1 MMKAGLLMLAAA
13 TVLGAQGALE
23 VKNVKLSQDWPWSN
37 KVKLTYD
44 LSGLAEGELA
54 EVVVTATSGGKPL
67 QMYAPGLTGDIYSL
81 DANDSY
87 TISIDPVKAFGK
99 GIELVPDVRMSV
111 TVRAAT
117 SASTNV
123 LYKIFDIKNR
133 SVTDVTRGA
142 LLNGEWGSVE
152 TDFGAIGPGYK
163 TTLDD
168 VVIWTGVTNDVAYK
182 TTKLVVRKIPAG
194 VFKGYKPGAAIPAEN
209 NMTWSFDYWIGVFEV
224 TQGQRKEL
232 ASHSVPDR
240 TFTFGS
246 SVWKRSGPMV
256 VGDYLPE
263 QYVQNQYLYN
273 TGTSGERIA
282 TTDVPNTRAGFFNY
296 MRLWFTF
303 DGVSPYDFELP
314 TQVQWVRAMR
324 AGADSYYYDGIGKTG
339 NEVTVD
345 QLNALACNL
354 NNGGYVT
361 NEDGSITT
369 NIVEVGSFRPNAY
382 GLYDMLGNVREQ
394 CRESVLV
401 TDNAWMAGGENV
413 VGTIRNL
420 SKYNSALAGGHFNSS
435 SIAFETAQVH
445 GTTSNQPTIG
455 FRVCMQSMEDG
466 IALITPKTE

>member
-1 MMKAGLLMLAAA
+1 MMKAGLLILAAA

-54 EVVVTATSGGKPL
+54 EVVVTATSGGKPIE
-67 QMYAPGLTGDIYSL
+67 MYAPGLTGDIYSL

-111 TVRAAT
+111 TARAAT
-117 SASTNV
+117 SDSTNV

-163 TTLDD
+163 TTLED

-182 TTKLVVRKIPAG
+182 TSKLVVRKIPAG
-194 VFKGYKPGAAIPAEN
+194 AFKGYKPGAAIPAEN
-209 NMTWSFDYWIGVFEV
+209 NMIWSFDYWIGVFEV
-224 TQGQRKEL
+224 TDGQRL
-232 ASHSVPDR
+232 ALYNAAPGTYKLQV
-240 TFTFGS
+240 GS
-246 SVWKRSGPMV
+246 SLYKPKSLVPGET
-256 VGDYLPE
+256 LPA
-263 QYVQNQYLYN
+263 QHISNYFLYGHKANRNGTTNVTDN
-273 TGTSGERIA
+273 T
-282 TTDVPNTRAGFFNY
+282 AGFMNY
-296 MRLWFTF
+296 MRRRFTF
-303 DGVSPYDFELP
+303 DGVAEYDFELP

-324 AGADSYYYDGIGKTG
+324 AGADSYYYDGIGKTSS
-339 NEVTVD
+339 EVTVE
-345 QLNALACNL
+345 QFNALACNP
-354 NNGGYVT
+354 NNGGYVKH
-361 NEDGSITT
+361 EDGSITT
-369 NIVEVGSFRPNAY
+369 NIVSVGSFRPNAY
-382 GLYDMLGNVREQ
+382 GLYDTLGNIQELTREDQ
-394 CRESVLV
+394 DLLSDQQW
-401 TDNAWMAGGENV
+401 TDGGEDII
-413 VGTIRNL
+413 GTITLL
-420 SKYNSALAGGHFNSS
+420 SGGTTRSS
-435 SIAFETAQVH
+435 SLVGGAFDESSLAFATRHVH
-445 GTTSNQPTIG
+445 GTSSTIGTG

>member
-163 TTLDD
+163 TTLED

-182 TTKLVVRKIPAG
+182 TSKLVVRKIPAG
-194 VFKGYKPGAAIPAEN
+194 AFKGYKPGAAIPAEN

-232 ASHSVPDR
+232 SKYK
-240 TFTFGS
+240 TGTQEYTFGTS
-246 SVWKRSGPMV
+246 IYNPPGARIL
-256 VGDYLPE
+256 GDYLPE
-263 QYVQNQYLYN
+263 QYIQNRYMYGSAQGKN
-273 TGTSGERIA
+273 ATTSGGA
-282 TTDVPNTRAGFFNY
+282 QGFFNY
-296 MRLWFTF
+296 MRQRFTF

-324 AGADSYYYDGIGKTG
+324 AGADSYYYDGIGNVSSAEQYAVLG
-339 NEVTVD
+339 NNS
-345 QLNALACNL
+345 L
-354 NNGGYVT
+354 NGGLIT
-361 NEDGSITT
+361 HDDGSVTT
-369 NIVEVGSFRPNAY
+369 NIMTVGSFRPNAY
-382 GLYDMLGNVREQ
+382 GLYDMLGNVNEFFREPAAISDDVFETGGKDVIGTLGGSNN
-394 CRESVLV
+394 CRSI
-401 TDNAWMAGGENV
+401 GGACIISSI
-413 VGTIRNL
+413 GYR
-420 SKYNSALAGGHFNSS
+420 KALAIH
-435 SIAFETAQVH
+435 TAASGAMDV
-445 GTTSNQPTIG
+445 G

>member
-54 EVVVTATSGGKPL
+54 EVVVTATSGGKPIE
-67 QMYAPGLTGDIYSL
+67 MYAPGLTGDIYSL

-111 TVRAAT
+111 TARAAT

-123 LYKIFDIKNR
+123 LYKIFDLSDNT
-133 SVTDVTRGA
+133 VADVTRGA

-163 TTLDD
+163 TTLED

-182 TTKLVVRKIPAG
+182 TSKLVLRKIPAG
-194 VFKGYKPGAAIPAEN
+194 AFKGYKPGAVAPVEN

-224 TQGQRKEL
+224 TQGQRAKIGTGSYDVQSKIIGD
-232 ASHSVPDR
+232 AIPD
-240 TFTFGS
+240 
-246 SVWKRSGPMV
+246 
-256 VGDYLPE
+256 
-263 QYVQNQYLYN
+263 QYVQNYYLYN
-273 TGTSGERIA
+273 ANGKTRNATTSGA
-282 TTDVPNTRAGFFNY
+282 TKGFFPKL
-296 MRLWFTF
+296 RDKFKTG
-303 DGVSPYDFELP
+303 GVCPYDFELP

-324 AGADSYYYDGIGKTG
+324 AGADSYYYDGIGKTSSEVSKEQFYALG
-339 NEVTVD
+339 NTKD
-345 QLNALACNL
+345 
-354 NNGGYVT
+354 NGGWVVHD
-361 NEDGSITT
+361 DGSVTT
-369 NIVEVGSFRPNAY
+369 NIMEVGCFRPNAY
-382 GLYDMLGNVREQ
+382 GLYDMIGNIREHVRETRDGDLSDTQ
-394 CRESVLV
+394 WTE
-401 TDNAWMAGGENV
+401 GGENIMGSWTN
-413 VGTIRNL
+413 GTWGKSYGGSFSETSWGL
-420 SKYNSALAGGHFNSS
+420 SEIQLNTGSGKSLNA
-435 SIAFETAQVH
+435 
-445 GTTSNQPTIG
+445 G